1 MTRHRFGLLKHR
13 LPASPR
19 GAGQGA
25 SARWWAQLALAWL
38 VLALVAAPSL
48 GRLHQVVHGDA
59 LDRVQASAHA
69 HRHTKATA
77 GAEHSHGLIAQLVA
91 GHAPADCLLLDQLAL
106 GDALHSAPWRCP
118 RPRPRRRSRIPRRA
132 HHAPAHRAVPGA
144 RPASGLSPPASACRL
159 WRRPSR
165 CGSGHAAQASWH
177 SKTPDFIA
185 RSAIPTRAEG
195 YFYSHFHARK
205 AGSCSSVRLR
215 TPGPPGGAQRM
226 PVLQALTTMTSISFA
241 HPVMPQRRRP
251 TTLHPVAL
259 AAMLA
264 LSGAGPIA
272 QAQTTAPAAAEAAP
286 SLPPVTV
293 SASGLQLGA
302 SDMTT
307 PATVLEGDELVRR
320 REATLGE
327 TLNSE
332 PGITSSHFGAGA
344 SRPIIRGMDGPRV
357 KVLSDGAELHD
368 ASTISPDHAV
378 VSEPMLATQIEV
390 LRGPSALIYGNG
402 AVGGV
407 VNVLDGKVPTA
418 VPAKGLEGSAELRA
432 NTGAREGA
440 GAFSL
445 TGGTGNLAVHV
456 EGVARDAGDYR
467 VGKGW
472 APEGEATRKVLGS
485 FNRTNT
491 GSVGLSWVGDRGYLG
506 AAYTRQTAKYGL
518 PGHNHSF
525 EGCHTHGNQLH
536 CGAHEGEG
544 EDGHDHDHGAGHGD
558 VPVVDLRSE
567 RFDIRGELRNPFA
580 GFSALRVRAGVTDY
594 VHDEVE
600 DGAVSTTFKN
610 KAYDTRIELQHE
622 PIAGFKGVIG
632 LQTSQRKFSAEGEEA
647 YVQPTVTRRTSLFA
661 LEEYRL
667 GDWRFEAALRHDR
680 QTARAETSGIE
691 RSHNGT
697 SASLGAVWKF
707 TPATSWAPPSPA
719 PAVPPR
725 PKNCTHAACT
735 WPPARTSAATPAC
748 VLKPRRTSTSA

>member
-1 MTRHRFGLLKHR
+1 VKLF
-13 LPASPR
+13 A
-19 GAGQGA
+19 
-25 SARWWAQLALAWL
+25 
-38 VLALVAAPSL
+38 
-48 GRLHQVVHGDA
+48 
-59 LDRVQASAHA
+59 
-69 HRHTKATA
+69 
-77 GAEHSHGLIAQLVA
+77 
-91 GHAPADCLLLDQLAL
+91 
-106 GDALHSAPWRCP
+106 CP
-118 RPRPRRRSRIPRRA
+118 
-132 HHAPAHRAVPGA
+132 H
-144 RPASGLSPPASACRL
+144 
-159 WRRPSR
+159 
-165 CGSGHAAQASWH
+165 
-177 SKTPDFIA
+177 
-185 RSAIPTRAEG
+185 
-195 YFYSHFHARK
+195 
-205 AGSCSSVRLR
+205 
-215 TPGPPGGAQRM
+215 TPGPPGVAQRM
-226 PVLQALTTMTSISFA
+226 PLLQAITTMTSISFA
-241 HPVMPQRRRP
+241 HPAMPLRRRP

-259 AAMLA
+259 ATMLA
-264 LSGAGPIA
+264 LSGAGSIA
-272 QAQTTAPAAAEAAP
+272 QAQTPAPAAAEATP

-506 AAYTRQTAKYGL
+506 AAYTRQAAKYGL

-536 CGAHEGEG
+536 CGAHEGEEG
-544 EDGHDHDHGAGHGD
+544 EDGHDHDHGAEHGD

-580 GFSALRVRAGVTDY
+580 GFSALRLRAGVTDY

-600 DGAVSTTFKN
+600 DGAISTTFKN

-647 YVQPTVTRRTSLFA
+647 YVQPTVTRRTGLFA

-680 QTARAETSGIE
+680 QTTHAETSGIE
-691 RSHNGT
+691 HSHNGT

-707 TPATSWAPPSPA
+707 TPGYQVGASFTRASRAPSAEELYARGLHMATSTYERGDASLRSETSQNFDLSLKKTAGDTTFGVSVFRNSIHNYIYGRTLDALDGLQLLQYSQADATFTGIEGQVRQRLNRNLGVTLFGDTVRAKIDGAGNLPRIPATRAGLRLDGNWNAWEGQVEWVQVARQNRIAAFETTTPGYGMLNVGLAYNGQFSSGTPWQVYLKGTNLTDRLAYAHTSFIKNAAPLMGRNLTVGVKVA
-719 PAVPPR
+719 F
-725 PKNCTHAACT
+725 
-735 WPPARTSAATPAC
+735 
-748 VLKPRRTSTSA
+748 

>member
-1 MTRHRFGLLKHR
+1 MTHHPFVLH
-13 LPASPR
+13 P
-19 GAGQGA
+19 
-25 SARWWAQLALAWL
+25 LALATL
-38 VLALVAAPSL
+38 FCLA
-48 GRLHQVVHGDA
+48 G
-59 LDRVQASAHA
+59 
-69 HRHTKATA
+69 T
-77 GAEHSHGLIAQLVA
+77 
-91 GHAPADCLLLDQLAL
+91 
-106 GDALHSAPWRCP
+106 
-118 RPRPRRRSRIPRRA
+118 
-132 HHAPAHRAVPGA
+132 
-144 RPASGLSPPASACRL
+144 
-159 WRRPSR
+159 
-165 CGSGHAAQASWH
+165 
-177 SKTPDFIA
+177 
-185 RSAIPTRAEG
+185 
-195 YFYSHFHARK
+195 
-205 AGSCSSVRLR
+205 
-215 TPGPPGGAQRM
+215 
-226 PVLQALTTMTSISFA
+226 
-241 HPVMPQRRRP
+241 
-251 TTLHPVAL
+251 
-259 AAMLA
+259 
-264 LSGAGPIA
+264 A
-272 QAQTTAPAAAEAAP
+272 QAQQADAP

-293 SASGLQLGA
+293 SSSGLQLGA
-302 SDMTT
+302 DDMTT
-307 PATVLEGDELVRR
+307 PVTVLEGDDLMRR

-378 VSEPMLATQIEV
+378 VSEPLLATQIEV
-390 LRGPSALIYGNG
+390 LRGPSALVYGNG

-418 VPAKGLEGSAELRA
+418 VPEKGYEGSAELRA
-432 NTGAREGA
+432 GTGARESA

-485 FNRTNT
+485 FNRTDT
-491 GSVGLSWVGDRGYLG
+491 GSVGLSWVGERGYLG

-518 PGHNHSF
+518 PGHNHGF
-525 EGCHTHGNQLH
+525 EGCHTHGDHLH
-536 CGAHEGEG
+536 CGAHDHDDEG
-544 EDGHDHDHGAGHGD
+544 EDGHDHDHEEHDD

-580 GFSALRVRAGVTDY
+580 GFSALRLRAGVTDY

-600 DGAVSTTFKN
+600 DGAVATTFKN

-622 PIAGFKGVIG
+622 PVAGFKGVIG
-632 LQTSQRKFSAEGEEA
+632 LQTSQRKFSADGEEA
-647 YVQPTVTRRTSLFA
+647 YVEPTVTRRTGLFV

-680 QTARAETSGIE
+680 QTAEAQTSGIE

-707 TPATSWAPPSPA
+707 TPGYQFGASFTRASRAPSAEELYARGLHMATSTYERGNADLRSETSQNIDLGLKKTSGDTTFGVSVFHNRVRNYIYGRTLDELDGLQLLQYSQANATFTGIEGQVRQRLNRNLGITLFGDTVRARLEGGGLLPRIPA
-719 PAVPPR
+719 TRAGLRLDGNWNAWDGQVE
-725 PKNCTHAACT
+725 
-735 WPPARTSAATPAC
+735 WVQVARQNRVAEFESATPGYGMLNLGVSYSSRFAGGTPWQ
-748 VLKPRRTSTSA
+748 VYLKANNLTDRLAYAHTSFIKNAAPLMGRNITMGVKVAF

>member
-1 MTRHRFGLLKHR
+1 
-13 LPASPR
+13 
-19 GAGQGA
+19 
-25 SARWWAQLALAWL
+25 
-38 VLALVAAPSL
+38 
-48 GRLHQVVHGDA
+48 
-59 LDRVQASAHA
+59 
-69 HRHTKATA
+69 
-77 GAEHSHGLIAQLVA
+77 
-91 GHAPADCLLLDQLAL
+91 
-106 GDALHSAPWRCP
+106 
-118 RPRPRRRSRIPRRA
+118 
-132 HHAPAHRAVPGA
+132 
-144 RPASGLSPPASACRL
+144 
-159 WRRPSR
+159 
-165 CGSGHAAQASWH
+165 
-177 SKTPDFIA
+177 
-185 RSAIPTRAEG
+185 
-195 YFYSHFHARK
+195 
-205 AGSCSSVRLR
+205 
-215 TPGPPGGAQRM
+215 M
-226 PVLQALTTMTSISFA
+226 PLLQATTMTTLSFA
-241 HPVMPQRRRP
+241 HPAMPQRRRP

-259 AAMLA
+259 AAVLA
-264 LSGAGPIA
+264 LSGTGSFA
-272 QAQTTAPAAAEAAP
+272 QAQTTAPAAAEATP

-302 SDMTT
+302 SEMTA
-307 PATVLEGDELVRR
+307 PVTVLEGDELVRR

-378 VSEPMLATQIEV
+378 VSEPLLATQIEV

-491 GSVGLSWVGDRGYLG
+491 GSVGLSWVGERGYLG
-506 AAYTRQTAKYGL
+506 AAYTRQAAKYGL

-536 CGAHEGEG
+536 CGAHEGEEG
-544 EDGHDHDHGAGHGD
+544 EDGHDHDHDHGHGA

-580 GFSALRVRAGVTDY
+580 GFSALRLRAGVTDY
-594 VHDEVE
+594 VHDEIE
-600 DGAVSTTFKN
+600 GGAVSTTFKN

-647 YVQPTVTRRTSLFA
+647 YVQPTVTRRTGLFA

-707 TPATSWAPPSPA
+707 TPGYQVGASFTRASRAPSAEELYARGLHMATSTYERGDASLRSETSQNFDISLKKTAGDTTFGVSVFRNSINNYIYGRTLDALDGLQLLQYSQADATFTGIEGQVRQRLNRNLGVTLFGDTVRAKIDGAGNLPRIPATRAGLRLDANWNAWEGQVEWVQVARQNRIAAFETTTPGYGMLNVGLAYNGQFSSGTPWQVYLKGTNLTDRLAYAHTSFIKNAAPLMGRNLTVGVKVA
-719 PAVPPR
+719 F
-725 PKNCTHAACT
+725 
-735 WPPARTSAATPAC
+735 
-748 VLKPRRTSTSA
+748 

>member
-1 MTRHRFGLLKHR
+1 
-13 LPASPR
+13 
-19 GAGQGA
+19 
-25 SARWWAQLALAWL
+25 
-38 VLALVAAPSL
+38 
-48 GRLHQVVHGDA
+48 
-59 LDRVQASAHA
+59 
-69 HRHTKATA
+69 
-77 GAEHSHGLIAQLVA
+77 
-91 GHAPADCLLLDQLAL
+91 
-106 GDALHSAPWRCP
+106 
-118 RPRPRRRSRIPRRA
+118 
-132 HHAPAHRAVPGA
+132 
-144 RPASGLSPPASACRL
+144 
-159 WRRPSR
+159 
-165 CGSGHAAQASWH
+165 
-177 SKTPDFIA
+177 
-185 RSAIPTRAEG
+185 
-195 YFYSHFHARK
+195 
-205 AGSCSSVRLR
+205 
-215 TPGPPGGAQRM
+215 
-226 PVLQALTTMTSISFA
+226 
-241 HPVMPQRRRP
+241 MPQRRRP

-264 LSGAGPIA
+264 LSGAGSIA
-272 QAQTTAPAAAEAAP
+272 HAQTTAPAPAEAAP
-286 SLPPVTV
+286 SLPSVTV
-293 SASGLQLGA
+293 SASGLQLGT

-472 APEGEATRKVLGS
+472 APDNEATRKVQGS

-506 AAYTRQTAKYGL
+506 AAYTRQAAKYGL

-525 EGCHTHGNQLH
+525 EGCHTHGNHLH

-580 GFSALRVRAGVTDY
+580 GFSALRLRAGVTDY

-600 DGAVSTTFKN
+600 GGAVSTTFKN

-622 PIAGFKGVIG
+622 PVAGFKGVIG

-647 YVQPTVTRRTSLFA
+647 YVQPTVTRRTGLFV

-707 TPATSWAPPSPA
+707 TPGYQVGASFTRASRAPSAEELYARGLHMATSTYERGDASLRSETSQNFDLSLKKTAGDTTFGVSVFRNSINNYIYGRTLDALDGLQLLQYSQADATFTGIEGQVRQRITRNLGVTLFGDTVRAKVDGAGNLPRIPA
-719 PAVPPR
+719 SRLGVRLDGNWNAWEGQVEWVQVAR
-725 PKNCTHAACT
+725 QNRIAAFET
-735 WPPARTSAATPAC
+735 ATPGYGMLNVGLAYNGQFSSGTPWQ
-748 VLKPRRTSTSA
+748 VYLKGTNLTDRLAYAHTSFIKNAAPLMGRNLTVGVKVAF

>member
-1 MTRHRFGLLKHR
+1 
-13 LPASPR
+13 
-19 GAGQGA
+19 
-25 SARWWAQLALAWL
+25 
-38 VLALVAAPSL
+38 
-48 GRLHQVVHGDA
+48 
-59 LDRVQASAHA
+59 
-69 HRHTKATA
+69 
-77 GAEHSHGLIAQLVA
+77 
-91 GHAPADCLLLDQLAL
+91 
-106 GDALHSAPWRCP
+106 
-118 RPRPRRRSRIPRRA
+118 
-132 HHAPAHRAVPGA
+132 
-144 RPASGLSPPASACRL
+144 
-159 WRRPSR
+159 
-165 CGSGHAAQASWH
+165 
-177 SKTPDFIA
+177 
-185 RSAIPTRAEG
+185 
-195 YFYSHFHARK
+195 
-205 AGSCSSVRLR
+205 
-215 TPGPPGGAQRM
+215 
-226 PVLQALTTMTSISFA
+226 MTSISFA

-272 QAQTTAPAAAEAAP
+272 QAQTTALAAAEATP

-293 SASGLQLGA
+293 SASGLQLGT

-378 VSEPMLATQIEV
+378 VSEPLLATQIEV

-432 NTGAREGA
+432 NSGAREGA

-506 AAYTRQTAKYGL
+506 AAYTRQAAKYGL

-536 CGAHEGEG
+536 CGAHEGE

-580 GFSALRVRAGVTDY
+580 GFSALRLRAGVTDY

-647 YVQPTVTRRTSLFA
+647 YVQPTVTRRTGLFA

-680 QTARAETSGIE
+680 QTARAETSDIE

-707 TPATSWAPPSPA
+707 TPGYQLGASFTRASRAPSAEELYARGLHMATSTYERGDASLRSETSQNFDLSLKKTAGDTTFGVSVFRNRINNYIYGRTLDALDGLQLLQYSQADATFTGIEGQVRQRLNRNLGITLFGDTVRARIDGAGNLPRIPA
-719 PAVPPR
+719 TRAGLRLDGNWNAWEGQVEWVQVAR
-725 PKNCTHAACT
+725 QNRIAAFET
-735 WPPARTSAATPAC
+735 ATPGYGMLNVGLAYNGQFSGGTPWQ
-748 VLKPRRTSTSA
+748 VYLKGTNLTDRLAYAHTSFIKNAAPLMGRNLTVGVKVAF